1 MKKYLLVIALI
12 SLILVMT
19 SCKKQEE
26 VTISKYFQAML
37 HGEKGDIDTM
47 SAMALEPVYIQYES
61 YKIISVSEPVVQEY
75 QLPLLISKLENLTKE
90 RKNQVKTALDKKYEL
105 EDIEDELDETRRA
118 SKKRELKKKI
128 GDMEVIVKEEE
139 QKVRDLQFKINALKN
154 EIDSEKN
161 LTKISSGLVKNPE
174 TYKGETQTSK
184 TDVKVTLKNGS
195 EKDYVFVLK
204 KYDIKINEDAN
215 ILKSRFVIIK
225 IQSTEEFEKVEQG
238 EKEKAVETE
247 EVREEETKEIP
258 E

>member
-1 MKKYLLVIALI
+1 MKKILLAIALI

-37 HGEKGDIDTM
+37 HGEKGDINTM

-61 YKIISVSEPVVQEY
+61 YKIILVSEPVVQEY
-75 QLPLLISKLENLTKE
+75 KLPLLISKLENLTKE

-105 EDIEDELDETRRA
+105 EDLEDELDETRRP

-154 EIDSEKN
+154 EIESEKN
-161 LTKISSGLVKNPE
+161 LTKLSSGLVKNPE
-174 TYKGETQTSK
+174 TYKGETHTSK
-184 TDVKVTLKNGS
+184 SDVKVTFKDGS

-204 KYDIKINEDAN
+204 KYNLKINEDATV
-215 ILKSRFVIIK
+215 LKSRFIIIK
-225 IQSTEEFEKVEQG
+225 IQSAEEFEKTEQG

-247 EVREEETKEIP
+247 EVTEKETKEIP
-258 E
+258 K

>member
-258 E
+258 K

>member
-184 TDVKVTLKNGS
+184 SDVKVTLKNGS

-258 E
+258 K

>member
-1 MKKYLLVIALI
+1 
-12 SLILVMT
+12 
-19 SCKKQEE
+19 
-26 VTISKYFQAML
+26 
-37 HGEKGDIDTM
+37 
-47 SAMALEPVYIQYES
+47 
-61 YKIISVSEPVVQEY
+61 
-75 QLPLLISKLENLTKE
+75 LPLLISKLENLTKE

-105 EDIEDELDETRRA
+105 EDLEDELDETRRA

-174 TYKGETQTSK
+174 TYKGETRTSK
-184 TDVKVTLKNGS
+184 ADVKVTLKNGS

-204 KYDIKINEDAN
+204 KYDLKINEDAS

-225 IQSTEEFEKVEQG
+225 IQSTEEFNKVEQG
-238 EKEKAVETE
+238 EKEKAVVTE

-258 E
+258 K

>member
-37 HGEKGDIDTM
+37 HGEKGDINTM

-105 EDIEDELDETRRA
+105 EDLEDELDETRRA

-174 TYKGETQTSK
+174 TYKGETRTSK
-184 TDVKVTLKNGS
+184 ADVKVTLKNGS

-204 KYDIKINEDAN
+204 KYDLKINEDAS

-225 IQSTEEFEKVEQG
+225 IQSTEEFNKVEQG
-238 EKEKAVETE
+238 EKEKAVVTE

-258 E
+258 K